1 MSNFEGMYGR
11 VILKLREVGPE
22 SVDCINLAQFKD
34 HWGAAVEMV
43 LSIR

>member
-11 VILKLREVGPE
+11 EILKLTEVGRE
-22 SVDCINLAQFKD
+22 SINCVNLAQFKD
-34 HWGAAVEMV
+34 HWGAVVEMV